1 MSESL
6 QMMFEIIGTV
16 AFSISGAMVGIS
28 KKMDIFGVAILG
40 ITTAVGG
47 GVIRD
52 IILGLNPPVIS
63 TDPIYALLASAT
75 SIIVFLPSVRNL
87 FKENPV
93 YYEKAFNL

>member
-16 AFSISGAMVGIS
+16 ALSISGAMVGIS
-28 KKMDIFGVAILG
+28 KKMDIFGVAIFG

-52 IILGLNPPVIS
+52 MILGLNPPVIF

>member
-6 QMMFEIIGTV
+6 QMMFEIIGKV

-63 TDPIYALLASAT
+63 TDPIYALIASAT
-75 SIIVFLPSVRNL
+75 SVMVFFPSVRNL

-93 YYEKAFNL
+93 YYERAFEL